1 MCVSV
6 VVLFRPE
13 QALIVIL
20 PLIDAVVTSPTTSP
34 NRSTIA
40 CGRLISHLSNKCV
53 DRARFF
59 RTFSK

>member
-20 PLIDAVVTSPTTSP
+20 PLID
-34 NRSTIA
+34 
-40 CGRLISHLSNKCV
+40 G
-53 DRARFF
+53 
-59 RTFSK
+59 SKDTNIQVFKSRKT

>member
-34 NRSTIA
+34 NRSTIVQWSFSSQLLDGEIV
-40 CGRLISHLSNKCV
+40 C
-53 DRARFF
+53 F
-59 RTFSK
+59 RN